1 MRPAAT
7 PGRVGGSALRLA
19 SDFYPLRTRAPGMAM
34 RTPRN
39 GLSSIMPLAELR
51 KARAMRTPPRRLF
64 SAASSRPIPLIDLSH
79 PPELAAREIHAACRS
94 VGFFQILGHGVPE
107 TLRARVLSEAAGFFA
122 LPQSSKDELSIWRS
136 ADKVRG
142 YQRIHENVT
151 QGAADWHEG
160 FDCFLETPSAT
171 AHHGTNLW
179 PAEQPSLR
187 LAVVEYVVEMQ
198 RVGAP

>member
-1 MRPAAT
+1 
-7 PGRVGGSALRLA
+7 
-19 SDFYPLRTRAPGMAM
+19 M
-34 RTPRN
+34 RTPRH

-51 KARAMRTPPRRLF
+51 KARAMRMPPRRLF
-64 SAASSRPIPLIDLSH
+64 SAASSRMAIPLIDLSH

-187 LAVVEYVVEMQ
+187 LAIAEYVVEMQ
-198 RVGAP
+198 RVGAPRP

>member
-1 MRPAAT
+1 MCLTLTPCARALLAAGAT
-7 PGRVGGSALRLA
+7 TNNPN
-19 SDFYPLRTRAPGMAM
+19 GMAM